1 MDFFMIYSDRNYHRE
16 NQGNRE
22 QIVAGIITAI
32 VLVAGIAAL
41 IFWFVGVYN
50 SLVGLRNRVDTQ
62 WAQIDVEL
70 KRRYDLVP
78 NLVET
83 VKGYA
88 AHERETLQNVIEARQ
103 VAVDAKTVDQQGKAE
118 NMLTSALRSIF
129 ALAEAYPDLKANQ
142 NFLQLQGQLSE
153 IENGI
158 ATARAVYNESVL
170 NHNNVVQM
178 FPSNIVAGISGFGLK
193 ELFEVTE
200 PEVREAPKVQF

>member
-1 MDFFMIYSDRNYHRE
+1 M
-16 NQGNRE
+16 
-22 QIVAGIITAI
+22 AGIITAI